1 MLYTKNIF
9 PLDMPVVT
17 FDYNDFIN
25 ILGYKISKNELVEKL
40 PMIGADLDKVE
51 NDEISIE
58 FFPDRPDLASVEG
71 IARASRAFFGFETG
85 LKRYEIKKSDIVI
98 NVENSVKKVR
108 PYVVTALVKN
118 VTMTDEL
125 IASLM
130 ELQEKLHGGIGRN
143 RKKVAI
149 GVHNFE
155 PVEPPFI
162 YKAVDPDSVQFVPLN
177 KVESM
182 TMSEILKRHEK
193 GIDYAFILEGFDKHP
208 LIVDKY
214 NNVLSYPPII
224 NGTLTEVTPF
234 TTDLFI
240 DITGTDR
247 KAINCVLNI
256 ITTSLAERGGQIYST
271 KVNDEGKT
279 FITPNLDPIK
289 RDLSIDYVNKIL
301 GTNLDGKEVIKCVK
315 KMGYNANIKN
325 KNYVSIEIPAW
336 RADILHDI
344 DLVEDVAVGYGY
356 DNYKMDLPKDLTFGK
371 KLPNRDFYDALRNI
385 MIGLGFNEVTT
396 FTISNEKDEFR
407 RLGLIIGDRVEIENP
422 IGEEF
427 SCLRVG
433 LIPSLLKILN
443 ENRHHP
449 LPQQI
454 FELGIIVNKG
464 FKNQYNLAFLK
475 IDAKANF
482 TECKSLSD
490 ALMRDIGTNYSI
502 EDKNHPAFVKGRCAA
517 IFVNN
522 KEIGFFGELHPK
534 TISEFKLEYP
544 IIAFEI
550 IADYLNQ

>member
-1 MLYTKNIF
+1 
-9 PLDMPVVT
+9 MPVVT

-25 ILGYKISKNELVEKL
+25 LLGHKISKDKLIERL
-40 PMIGADLDKVE
+40 PMIGADLDRVE
-51 NDEISIE
+51 EDEISIE

-71 IARASRAFFGFETG
+71 IARASRAFFKFETG
-85 LKRYEIKKSDIVI
+85 LKKYDIKKSDIVI
-98 NVENSVKKVR
+98 NVELSVKKVR
-108 PYVVTALVKN
+108 PFVTTALVKN

-130 ELQEKLHGGIGRN
+130 ELQEKLHLGLGRN

-149 GVHNFE
+149 GVHNYE
-155 PVEPPFI
+155 PITPPFT
-162 YKAVDPDSVQFVPLN
+162 YKAVDPDSVEFVPLN

-182 TMSEILKRHEK
+182 TLNEILERHEK
-193 GIDYAFILEGFDKHP
+193 GVDYAYILKDFDVHP

-214 NNVLSYPPII
+214 DNVLSYPPII
-224 NGTLTEVTPF
+224 NGSLTEVTPF

-240 DITGTDR
+240 DVTGTDR
-247 KAINCVLNI
+247 KTINYALNI
-256 ITTSLAERGGQIYST
+256 VTTSLAERGGQIYYT
-271 KVNDEGKT
+271 TVKDEGKSY
-279 FITPNLDPIK
+279 ITP
-289 RDLSIDYVNKIL
+289 DLTPQKKELSVGYVNKIL
-301 GTNLDGKEVIKCVK
+301 GTKLDSKEVIACLK
-315 KMGYNANIKN
+315 KMGFNVNQPSKD
-325 KNYVSIEIPAW
+325 KLSVDIPAW

-344 DLVEDVAVGYGY
+344 DLVEDVSVGYGF
-356 DNYKMDLPKDLTFGK
+356 DKFIIDFPKDLTFGK
-371 KLPNRDFYDALRNI
+371 DLLNRSFYDALRDI

-396 FTISNEKDEFR
+396 FTITNEQDEFSKM
-407 RLGLIIGDRVEIENP
+407 GLKVGDRAQIENP
-422 IGEEF
+422 IGEEY

-454 FELGIIVNKG
+454 FELGIVVDKNI
-464 FKNQYNLAFLK
+464 KNQYYLAFVK

-482 TECKSLSD
+482 TECKSLVD
-490 ALMRDIGTNYSI
+490 AIMRDSGVKHSI
-502 EDKNHPAFVKGRCAA
+502 KDKNHNAFVKGRCAS
-517 IFVNN
+517 IINKN

-550 IADYLNQ
+550 KADMLKQ